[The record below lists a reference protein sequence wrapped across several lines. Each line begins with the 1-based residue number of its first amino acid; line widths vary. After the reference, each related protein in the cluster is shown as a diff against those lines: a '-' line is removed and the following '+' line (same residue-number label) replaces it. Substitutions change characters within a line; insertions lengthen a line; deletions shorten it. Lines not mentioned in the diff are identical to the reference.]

1 MSLKLRIIL
10 DVREDVFRDI
20 YIDSQ
25 TNLLDL
31 HKIIAKSFG
40 FSGSEMA
47 SFYTTDEDWNQ
58 GEEIPL
64 ENFSEESNALC
75 MQDIKS
81 ADIFKDDDSKL
92 IYIYDL
98 LTMWT
103 FFIEVLKL
111 ESSKDIEL
119 PHISLSVG
127 VPPEKAPEKHFE
139 AINNDFLDTDYMSS
153 ENDFEDEFNTNF

>member
-10 DVREDVFRDI
+10 DVQEDVFRDI

-64 ENFSEESNALC
+64 ENILEEGGILC
-75 MQDIKS
+75 MENVLVQDIFQNKE
-81 ADIFKDDDSKL
+81 DKL
-92 IYIYDL
+92 IYVYDFFA
-98 LTMWT
+98 MWT

-111 ESSKDIEL
+111 NATKEKNL
-119 PHISLSVG
+119 PIVSLSVG
-127 VPPEKAPEKHFE
+127 KIPEKAPEKKFK
-139 AINNDFLDTDYMSS
+139 ASADDVF
-153 ENDFEDEFNTNF
+153 DFEEDFNEEDFY